1 MSDYTYGHAS
11 AQGHSRQQ
19 HASAPPR
26 AQTGR
31 LVNIAGAVTS
41 LALILG
47 VGVWGYGVLSRDV
60 SGVPVVRAMSGPM
73 RITPDNPGGTL
84 SDHQGL
90 AVNAVAGI
98 GTAAPPADRLVLAPR
113 PAGLGEE
120 DVAQGLLIPI
130 NPGTQAP
137 RPVAVQPAPDL
148 SAPPLN
154 EVEEDG
160 LAALVDELVSGAAP
174 LGDLSPGR
182 DAPVI
187 TELASLGATAPSA
200 PAAPATAPAR
210 LDAGK
215 GLARSLRPHLRP
227 ASLAATA
234 PQALAPSEA
243 AAVIAVSK
251 PATREI
257 DADTLPAG
265 TRLVQIGAYD
275 SAETA
280 RSEWQRLETRFGDY
294 LDGKDRVIQKA
305 SSGGRVFYRL
315 RAHGF
320 ADLSDARRFCAAF
333 VAQKVDCIP
342 VVNR

>member
-1 MSDYTYGHAS
+1 MSDYTYGQAS

-19 HASAPPR
+19 HASAQPR

-120 DVAQGLLIPI
+120 DVAQGRLIPI
-130 NPGTQAP
+130 NPDAQAP

-154 EVEEDG
+154 ETEDDG
-160 LAALVDELVSGAAP
+160 LAALVDQLVSGATP
-174 LGDLSPGR
+174 LGDLAPGS

-187 TELASLGATAPSA
+187 TELASLGATA

-227 ASLAATA
+227 ASLAASA
-234 PQALAPSEA
+234 PRALAPAEA

-251 PATREI
+251 PSTREI
-257 DADTLPAG
+257 AADTLPAG

-280 RSEWQRLETRFGDY
+280 RTEWQRLETRFGDY
-294 LDGKDRVIQKA
+294 LEGKDRVIQKA

-333 VAQKVDCIP
+333 VAQNVDCIP
-342 VVNR
+342 VLNR

>member
-1 MSDYTYGHAS
+1 MSDYTYGHAPQAS
-11 AQGHSRQQ
+11 VQGHPRQQ
-19 HASAPPR
+19 HTAQPR

-47 VGVWGYGVLSRDV
+47 VGVWGYDVLSRDV

-120 DVAQGLLIPI
+120 DVAQGRLIPI
-130 NPGTQAP
+130 NPDAQAP

-154 EVEEDG
+154 ETEDDG
-160 LAALVDELVSGAAP
+160 LAALVDQLVSGATP
-174 LGDLSPGR
+174 LGDLAPS
-182 DAPVI
+182 DSAPVI
-187 TELASLGATAPSA
+187 TELAALGATV

-210 LDAGK
+210 LDAGN

-227 ASLAATA
+227 ASLAASA
-234 PQALAPSEA
+234 PRALAPAEA

-251 PATREI
+251 PSTREI
-257 DADTLPAG
+257 AADTLPAG

-280 RSEWQRLETRFGDY
+280 RTEWQRLETRFGDY

-333 VAQKVDCIP
+333 VAQNVDCIP
-342 VVNR
+342 VLNR